1 MSHRANY
8 ARCSFQQHLGPT
20 ADSLDVSWAE
30 FSGNSTDRVSFAVS
44 TDAPVEPYVEMQ
56 VYDVSEFS
64 HEIRVNGTELTG
76 FDIAPGEGWQYW
88 MDTIADTQLRQGHNT
103 IQFRRD
109 RDTGDAFI
117 VGTVVVHWKEPVE

>member
-8 ARCSFQQHLGPT
+8 ARCSFQQHLGPS
-20 ADSLDVSWAE
+20 ADSLDVTWAD
-30 FSGNSTDRVSFAVS
+30 FSGDSTDQVTFTVP

-76 FDIAPGEGWQYW
+76 FDIAPGEGWQHW
-88 MDTIADTQLRQGHNT
+88 MDTIADTQLQEGTNT
-103 IQFRRD
+103 LQFRRD
-109 RDTGDAFI
+109 RDTDDAFV
-117 VGTVVVHWKEPVE
+117 VGTAVVHWKEPVE

>member
-8 ARCSFQQHLGPT
+8 ARCTVQQQVGPS
-20 ADSLDVSWAE
+20 ADALDVPWAE
-30 FSGNSTDRVSFAVS
+30 FTGDRTDPVSFEVPTAEP
-44 TDAPVEPYVEMQ
+44 AEPYVEVQ

-64 HEIRVNGTELTG
+64 HEILVNGEPLTG

-88 MDTIADTQLRQGHNT
+88 MDTIGAAHLHEGENT

-109 RDTGDAFI
+109 ADTDDAFV
-117 VGTVVVHWKEPVE
+117 VGTAVVHWKEPVE